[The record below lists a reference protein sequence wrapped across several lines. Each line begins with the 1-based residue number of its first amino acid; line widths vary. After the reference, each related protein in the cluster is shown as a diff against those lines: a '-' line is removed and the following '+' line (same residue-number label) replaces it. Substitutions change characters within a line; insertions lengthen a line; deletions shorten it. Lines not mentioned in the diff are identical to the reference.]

1 MDNSKLISVI
11 IPVYNIK
18 GFLRRCIHSVI
29 NQSYTNLE
37 IILVD
42 DGSTDGSE
50 KICDSFSRKDLRIR
64 VIHKKNGGL
73 SSARNAAINVSNGA
87 YLFFLD
93 GDDFVDRNCLQ
104 NLYENLLFFNTD
116 MSVCSY
122 YYYTKQKVKKFGTQS
137 IKTILTKEEAINIIG
152 RGREFTASAWGK
164 LYKKELFYNLRYPNN
179 KLCEDQF
186 VMYDILLRCHSVY
199 FNSDPLYFYTIR
211 ENSIMN
217 SKSAIQMSDVID
229 AARRNYNLIN
239 DSFPNLKYISVYRV
253 VEAYLEV
260 INRMNNSD
268 MYNFHNNK
276 IMKQCQKFLFL
287 NRNYIFMDRE
297 NMYFFIQKIYC
308 FFILLNPKMFIR
320 IHNLYKKIRG
330 G

>member
-93 GDDFVDRNCLQ
+93 GDDFIDRNCLQ

-137 IKTILTKEEAINIIG
+137 IKTILTQEEAINIIG

-260 INRMNNSD
+260 INPITNNV
-268 MYNFHNNK
+268 MKYNK
-276 IMKQCQKFLFL
+276 
-287 NRNYIFMDRE
+287 
-297 NMYFFIQKIYC
+297 
-308 FFILLNPKMFIR
+308 
-320 IHNLYKKIRG
+320 
-330 G
+330 

>member
-93 GDDFVDRNCLQ
+93 GDDFIDRNCLQ
-104 NLYENLLFFNTD
+104 NLYENECMQLLLL
-116 MSVCSY
+116 Y
-122 YYYTKQKVKKFGTQS
+122 ETKS
-137 IKTILTKEEAINIIG
+137 
-152 RGREFTASAWGK
+152 
-164 LYKKELFYNLRYPNN
+164 
-179 KLCEDQF
+179 
-186 VMYDILLRCHSVY
+186 
-199 FNSDPLYFYTIR
+199 
-211 ENSIMN
+211 
-217 SKSAIQMSDVID
+217 
-229 AARRNYNLIN
+229 
-239 DSFPNLKYISVYRV
+239 
-253 VEAYLEV
+253 
-260 INRMNNSD
+260 
-268 MYNFHNNK
+268 
-276 IMKQCQKFLFL
+276 
-287 NRNYIFMDRE
+287 
-297 NMYFFIQKIYC
+297 
-308 FFILLNPKMFIR
+308 
-320 IHNLYKKIRG
+320 KKIWDTIYKNNFDERRG
-330 G
+330 NKYYWKRQRVYCKCMGKIVQKRIIL